1 MNSFLNIKKPMC
13 LAIPGKIMA
22 IKNQLATVDFSGIE
36 KEINISLVDVK
47 IGEYV
52 MVHAGFAIE
61 KMDDEYAKEMQGYLK
76 KK

>member
-1 MNSFLNIKKPMC
+1 MC
-13 LAIPGKIMA
+13 LAIPGKIIA
-22 IKNQLATVDFSGIE
+22 INNQLATVDFNGIE

-61 KMDDEYAKEMQGYLK
+61 KMDDEYAKEIQEYLGK
-76 KK
+76 K

>member
-1 MNSFLNIKKPMC
+1 MC
-13 LAIPGKIMA
+13 LAIPGKIIA
-22 IKNQLATVDFSGIE
+22 IKNQLATVDFSGIK

-61 KMDDEYAKEMQGYLK
+61 KMDDAYAKEMQEYLK

>member
-1 MNSFLNIKKPMC
+1 MC
-13 LAIPGKIMA
+13 LAIPGKILK
-22 IKNQLATVDFSGIE
+22 IKKQFAEVDFQGVQ

-61 KMDDEYAKEMQGYLK
+61 KMDKNYVDELASYGI
-76 KK
+76 